1 MEKLQKL
8 KTFYKVEITMNQD
21 AYIDDDSAVQL
32 SKSIFRIPN
41 GHEGVAMLA
50 VDNVDDHFVRLSFRS
65 ALGIDDIVDNSNA
78 QMAACSDIEEIV
90 IEYQLP
96 YDIEPGKVV
105 LRFNEEPEIY
115 FGEITWKT
123 IENKEDK

>member
-41 GHEGVAMLA
+41 GHEDVAMLA
-50 VDNVDDHFVRLSFRS
+50 VDNVDDHFIRLSFRS
-65 ALGIDDIVDNSNA
+65 ALGIDDVIDNSTL
-78 QMAACSDIEEIV
+78 QFISCPDIEEIM

-96 YDIEPGKVV
+96 YDIEPGKVI
-105 LRFNEEPEIY
+105 LRFNQEPEFFI
-115 FGEITWKT
+115 GKITWT
-123 IENKEDK
+123 KEDK